1 MAKQSMFDDPQ
12 SRSFAIRILN
22 EEDAVKGDVTV
33 SRNIIG
39 VLDKDFI
46 IQAAVAVDFLPP
58 QGKEGVFYLLPDDTL
73 WLYSGGLYI
82 CVSADVDKDY
92 VDAKFNAAV
101 ATSKNYTDSKLDHT
115 VLTDVGVSQNTSTV
129 TVTETKKNLKTG
141 DESSE
146 DTALPVASATQA
158 GVMNAATYQSILDT
172 QAMTN
177 NLLDGGVV
185 VNNLPESPSQ
195 AELTSAWLTA
205 TGKTSLINRAYIWSP
220 DNSEGYTY
228 FSNVELW
235 YVTSSGGGSSIT
247 VVPFTNSQ
255 AGIIKGAVA
264 DGQVF
269 AEADGT
275 GSVYGWDA
283 LKTRMTNAE
292 TTLGNKVDKVAGKG
306 LSTEDYT
313 SEEKQKLASVE
324 TGATKTILDATLDS
338 SSDNGVKNKAVAGA
352 INELST
358 TVETKANQSDLTAL
372 SNRVTTAE
380 GEIDT
385 LQSDVSSLESDKVDK
400 VAGKGLSTEDYT
412 TAEKEKL
419 AGIFAGAEPNVQAD
433 WNVTNQNADAYI
445 KNKPTNVSAFVNDA
459 GYLTDVPTEYITESE
474 LTSYNYQTATDVQ
487 SAIAGKAN
495 TADLAEVATSGDYS
509 DLTNTPTIPK
519 LYGTTGQNTDGAMS
533 QKATSDALTSLQTN
547 LEGQIGE
554 VQTDLDG
561 KADAEDL
568 AVVATTGSY
577 TDLLN
582 KPEPYTLPTASS
594 AQLGGVKVGA
604 GLAID
609 GNGVLSA
616 TGGGTA
622 DSVAWGHI
630 TGTLSNQTDLQ
641 NALDAK
647 TDDADLATVAK
658 SGDYEDLINTPT
670 PYSLPTASTNT
681 LGGVKVGDNLTIDAT
696 GKLSVDGDFQT
707 LYNSTGQNTDGSM
720 TQKATTDALGGKAD
734 KSELPTKVSELTNDS
749 GYITKNVSDLTNY
762 TTTSDLTTQLGT
774 KANTSYVN
782 TELAKKADK
791 TDLDDYTKT
800 EDLATVATS
809 GLYSDLTGTPTLA
822 DVATSGSYTDL
833 SNTPN
838 LAAVATSGSYND
850 LSNKPTIPT
859 VPTNVSAFNNDAGYL
874 VENDVATLRT
884 TVSGH
889 TTSIGNLQ
897 DSKVDKVEGK
907 GLSTNDYTTSDKN
920 KLAGIAAGAE
930 VNVQS
935 DWNQTNTSADDYIKN
950 KPSIPTKVS
959 DLNNDSGFITNSVN
973 NLTNYYKKTET
984 YTKTEV
990 DNLIAGIPDWTVEV
1004 VQTLPQTGQERV
1016 IYLVPSA
1023 SADDSYD
1030 EYIWVPSLNN
1040 FDKIG
1045 DTKIDLTNYYTKSEI
1060 DSQMNSKQDIL
1071 SQGTG
1076 ITISGSQ
1083 EISVNTNTIATK
1095 TSVDTLAGR
1104 VTTAEGDI
1112 DDLQTDLGSAQSS
1125 IGQLQTDLGVAE
1137 GKLAT
1142 IESGAEVNV
1151 QADWNQTS
1159 NSADDYIK
1167 NKPAVT
1173 SLKTRT
1179 GSGSTLTA
1187 VNSLTIA
1194 GNGTTN
1200 LPYAFPT
1207 LVEDESSWSYIRIPS
1222 FTGQIAQAYVGGYIY
1237 DGTEGW
1243 WSGKKEARLA
1253 LYSDLAG
1260 KANTSDLATVATSGS
1275 YNDLSNKPEIP
1286 AATSDLLNDSNFV
1299 SDANYV
1305 HIDNNFTNA
1314 LKSKLDG
1321 IAAGAEVNVQS
1332 DWNVAD
1338 STSDAYIKNKPSV
1351 PVISYT
1357 ASTETLNIL

>member
-115 VLTDVGVSQNTSTV
+115 VVRDVALSQDASTM
-129 TVTETKKNLKTG
+129 TMTEEKENLKTG
-141 DESSE
+141 DIASE
-146 DTALPVASATQA
+146 DTAFPVASTTQA
-158 GVMNAATYQSILDT
+158 GIMNAATYQSVVDT
-172 QAMTN
+172 QALAN
-177 NLLDGGVV
+177 NLLEGAVV
-185 VNNLPESPSQ
+185 IEGLSETPTQ
-195 AELTSAWLTA
+195 AQLTSAWLQA
-205 TGKTSLINRAYIWSP
+205 TGKTFVLNRAYIWSP
-220 DNSEGYTY
+220 EYSRGYT
-228 FSNVELW
+228 FFDNADLW

-247 VVPFTNSQ
+247 VVPFTNAQ
-255 AGIIKGAVA
+255 AGIIKGAAV

-269 AEADGT
+269 AEANGT

-283 LKTRMTNAE
+283 LKTRVVN
-292 TTLGNKVDKVAGKG
+292 
-306 LSTEDYT
+306 TE
-313 SEEKQKLASVE
+313 
-324 TGATKTILDATLDS
+324 
-338 SSDNGVKNKAVAGA
+338 
-352 INELST
+352 
-358 TVETKANQSDLTAL
+358 TAL
-372 SNRVTTAE
+372 EN
-380 GEIDT
+380 
-385 LQSDVSSLESDKVDK
+385 KVDK

-412 TAEKEKL
+412 TAEKTKL
-419 AGIFAGAEPNVQAD
+419 ASVETGATKVILDNTLDSSSDNGVKNKVIAAAVNELSTSIESKASQSDLESLENRVDLAEGTITTLEGDVSDLETNKVDKVAGKGLSTEDYTTAEKTKLDGIQSGANKNVQSD
-433 WNVTNQNADAYI
+433 WNITNANSDAFI
-445 KNKPTNVSAFVNDA
+445 KNKPTNVSTFVNDA
-459 GYLTDVPTEYITESE
+459 GYLTDVPSEYITESE
-474 LTSYNYQTATDVQ
+474 LTAYNYQTSTDVAT
-487 SAIAGKAN
+487 AIAGKAN
-495 TADLAEVATSGDYS
+495 TSDLAAVATSGDYE
-509 DLTNTPTIPK
+509 DLTNTPDVPA
-519 LYGTTGQNTDGAMS
+519 LYGSTGQNNDGAMT
-533 QKATSDALTSLQTN
+533 QKATSDALTSLNTT
-547 LEGQIGE
+547 LSGRIGDVE
-554 VQTDLDG
+554 TGLNN
-561 KADAEDL
+561 KANTADL
-568 AVVATTGSY
+568 ADVAFSGSY

-582 KPEPYTLPTASS
+582 KPAEYVLPTASS

-616 TGGGTA
+616 TGGGQA

-630 TGTLSNQTDLQ
+630 TGTLTDQTDITT
-641 NALDAK
+641 ALGLKANS
-647 TDDADLATVAK
+647 ADLATVAT
-658 SGDYEDLINTPT
+658 SGDYTDLINTPT
-670 PYSLPTASTNT
+670 PYSLPKASAST
-681 LGGVKVGDNLTIDAT
+681 LGGIKVGDNLTIDND

-707 LYNSTGQNTDGSM
+707 LYSTTGQNTDGSM
-720 TQKATTDALGGKAD
+720 TQKATTDALAEKAD
-734 KSELPTKVSELTNDS
+734 VSDIPTQTSDLTNDS
-749 GYITKNVSDLTNY
+749 GFITRNVDDLTNY
-762 TTTSDLTTQLGT
+762 TTSSNLTTLLAA
-774 KANTSYVN
+774 KANTSYVD
-782 TELAKKADK
+782 TELTKKADK

-800 EDLATVATS
+800 EDLADVATS
-809 GLYSDLTGTPTLA
+809 GLYSDLIGSPSLA
-822 DVATSGSYTDL
+822 NVATSGDYADL
-833 SNTPN
+833 TNKPN
-838 LAAVATSGSYND
+838 LATVATSGSYND

-859 VPTNVSAFNNDAGYL
+859 VPTDVSAFNNDAGYL
-874 VENDVATLRT
+874 VEDDITTLRS
-884 TVSGH
+884 TVSTH
-889 TTSIGNLQ
+889 TGEISALESG
-897 DSKVDKVEGK
+897 KVDKVSGK
-907 GLSTNDYTTSDKN
+907 GLSTNDYTTTEKD

-930 VNVQS
+930 ANVQS
-935 DWNQTNTSADDYIKN
+935 DWNQTNSSADDFIKN
-950 KPSIPTKVS
+950 KPSIPVKVS
-959 DLNNDSGFITNSVN
+959 DLTNDSGFITNAVN
-973 NLTNYYKKTET
+973 DLTNYYTKTDT

-990 DNLIAGIPDWTVEV
+990 NSLIASIPDWTVVV
-1004 VQTLPQTGQERV
+1004 VQTLPATGEART

-1023 SADDSYD
+1023 AADDNYD
-1030 EYIWVPSLNN
+1030 EYIWIESLNDW
-1040 FDKIG
+1040 DKIG
-1045 DTKIDLTNYYTKSEI
+1045 DTKIDLTDYYTKTEV
-1060 DSQMNSKQDIL
+1060 DTLLADKQHTL
-1071 SQGTG
+1071 TQGTG
-1076 ITISGSQ
+1076 ISISNNT
-1083 EISVNTNTIATK
+1083 ISVNTNTIATK
-1095 TSVDTLAGR
+1095 SSVDTLAGR
-1104 VTTAEGDI
+1104 VTSAEGDI
-1112 DDLQTDLGSAQSS
+1112 DTLESGLSTAQSN

-1142 IESGAEVNV
+1142 IENGAEVNV

-1173 SLKTRT
+1173 SLTTRT
-1179 GSGSTLTA
+1179 GSGSAPTA

-1207 LVEDESSWSYIRIPS
+1207 LTEGEDSWSYIRIPS
-1222 FTGQIAQAYVGGYIY
+1222 FTTQISQAYVGGYIY

-1260 KANTSDLATVATSGS
+1260 KANTADLATVATSGS
-1275 YNDLSNKPEIP
+1275 YNDLLNKPDIP
-1286 AATSDLLNDSNFV
+1286 AATSDLINDSNFV

-1332 DWNVAD
+1332 DWNQAD
-1338 STSDAYIKNKPSV
+1338 STADDYIKNKPSV
-1351 PVISYT
+1351 PVITYT